1 MVRPVVNL
9 IAGTLF
15 YGGIMH
21 VINIDHLTIN
31 HAGRVIFED
40 LTWAV
45 GDKDRVG
52 LVGPNGAGKSSLL
65 KAIIGE
71 VTPDSGS
78 IVLLRGT
85 STGYLPQLVDLPPSQ
100 TLLQAASKL
109 PPELAEVEARL
120 NLCQAQLADP
130 AVYSNDSKLTR
141 VLEQQEKA
149 LAEYDALDGPR
160 HASRVRELLAHL
172 GFDENDYDLPT
183 ESLSGGQKKLVL
195 LVRLAAAVPAVLLL
209 DEPDNHLDLD
219 AKRRLES
226 FIQNYPGA
234 VVIVSHDRYLLD
246 EVVTHV
252 AELED
257 GKLTSYAGN
266 YTAYA
271 TERELRRLKQQQMY
285 VAQQKRIQQIEAAI
299 HEWEMKA
306 RADLNERH
314 ARQARSRRKMLDRME
329 ERGDVI
335 DKVVE
340 RRTMEAQFD
349 GWRGSTKALELIEL
363 AMGFGD
369 DLLFLDLNFLLRH
382 GERVGLIGPNG
393 AGKSVLFRLILGR
406 MQPLEGRIKTG
417 PSTRIGYYSQE
428 HETLSDW
435 LDRTPLDRVRDV
447 RPMPEGEAVAFL
459 LKFQFKYEQL
469 RLPIRALSGGERSR
483 LQLAVLMQE
492 RPNLLLLDEPTNNLD
507 IPSTEALES
516 ALEDFD
522 GAILTISHDRYFLDR
537 TVDRV
542 VELDD
547 GALSSF
553 PGGYSDYLLAT
564 GRVASL

>member
-1 MVRPVVNL
+1 
-9 IAGTLF
+9 
-15 YGGIMH
+15 MH